1 MSAVRSAFEQNMLI
15 IGFRDTLHEP
25 QFVADKYIFDASE
38 IDKIK
43 RLIDHV
49 LESKI
54 NMKEALDY
62 QRRMAS
68 DTTIS
73 EFKEKIEAL
82 ENE

>member
-1 MSAVRSAFEQNMLI
+1 MSLI
-15 IGFRDTLHEP
+15 SI
-25 QFVADKYIFDASE
+25 IFDASE